1 MTARYSSAR
10 RSVRA
15 TPFALGLLLAI
26 AAQPASA
33 ADTAT
38 TTDDEAAAAAATA
51 DAVDAAQTDGD
62 NVSRG
67 DIIIVTARRRQETAQ
82 DVPVAISV
90 IRGDSIEATGNFNVV
105 KLQQL
110 APTLQ
115 VYTSNPRNTS
125 VNIRGLGV
133 PFGLTSDGF
142 EQGVG
147 IYVDDVYNSRVAAAT
162 FDFLDVDQVEVL
174 RGPQGTLY
182 GKNTTAGAIN
192 ITTNQPTFDFE
203 GRAEVTVGNLNY
215 RQAKAAVSG
224 PLTDKIAAR
233 IAIAATSR
241 RGTLFNT
248 RTDRWINEQDNLGL
262 RGQLL
267 FEPNDDLSMTLAGD
281 YSRQNPE
288 CCGTAFERVG
298 TTQRALNR
306 QYDAIIA
313 RLQAANPN
321 YNYIVPSRNVYDRL
335 TDIDASLSAGNKIG
349 GASLRVKWDV
359 GPGTFTSITAWRF
372 WDWQPEND
380 RDFTGASVVSRSQN
394 PSQQDQ
400 YSQEFRYNYEGDTVD
415 FVVGLFG
422 FKQRIDTQ
430 GTEQQGIDATRY
442 SLAPSN
448 DPNNVYNRPEVLN
461 GLTAINT
468 QYLKADSAALYGQVS
483 YKLTPELTIQP
494 GIRVNYD
501 KKEGFY
507 QRVVTTGAG
516 QVITSC
522 APSATA
528 GNPVLT
534 AQCGVYQPQLTT
546 PSVSDWNF
554 SYDLNIN
561 YKVAPDV
568 LAYATYAKSFKTV
581 GINQNGLP
589 LDTNNQPVLSASTVK
604 PESVNHYE
612 IGIKTQFLNRLAT
625 FNLTAFRTEIKN
637 FQATVNGGQFGTVRG
652 YLANAEKVVSQ
663 GVEADFKIRTSDR
676 FTAYANAAY
685 TDAKYKKFTSAPC
698 PPELSGGTFQPA
710 NAAPDYSQPGV
721 PGALSPRQCDISGQR
736 LPGVSKWA
744 FSYGAETNVPVTLFA
759 KDGQVY
765 LGVDGNYRSNWNSNA
780 SPSIYTNVKGY
791 ALTNFRLGFR
801 GEGIDVFG
809 WVRNAFDVKY
819 IELLQVAPG
828 NVGLIAGTPGD
839 PRTWGGTIKVSF

>member
-1 MTARYSSAR
+1 MTAKCPSAR
-10 RSVRA
+10 RR
-15 TPFALGLLLAI
+15 L
-26 AAQPASA
+26 PASA
-33 ADTAT
+33 HTLSFLLALGATPAFAAEASADGAG
-38 TTDDEAAAAAATA
+38 DDAASAAVEAAGAA
-51 DAVDAAQTDGD
+51 DAAGQVDDD
-62 NVSRG
+62 VSRG
-67 DIIIVTARRRQETAQ
+67 DVIIVTARRRQETAQ
-82 DVPVAISV
+82 EVPVAISV

-162 FDFLDVDQVEVL
+162 FDFLDVAQVEVL

-192 ITTNQPTFDFE
+192 ITSNQPTFDFE
-203 GRAEVTVGNLNY
+203 GRAEASVGNLRY
-215 RQAKAAVSG
+215 RQAKAAISG
-224 PLTDKIAAR
+224 PLSDKIAAR
-233 IAIAATSR
+233 VAIATTSR

-248 RTDRWINEQDNLGL
+248 TSDRWINEQDNLGL

-267 FEPNDDLSMTLAGD
+267 FKPNDDLSITLSGD
-281 YSRQNPE
+281 YSKQDPE
-288 CCGTAFERVG
+288 GFGTAFVRVG
-298 TTQRALNR
+298 RTQRALAR
-306 QYDAIIA
+306 QYDGLVAA
-313 RLQAANPN
+313 YNAANPTRP
-321 YNYIVPSRNVYDRL
+321 YAVPSRNVYDRL
-335 TDIDASLSAGNKIG
+335 TDIDASLNAGNKIG

-372 WDWQPEND
+372 WDWKPEND
-380 RDFTGASVVSRSQN
+380 RDFTGLSIVSKSQN

-400 YSQEFRYNYEGDTVD
+400 YSQEFRYNCEGDRVD

-430 GTEQQGIDATRY
+430 GTEQQGADASRW
-442 SLAPSN
+442 SLTGAQAGIPSIL
-448 DPNNVYNRPEVLN
+448 E
-461 GLTAINT
+461 GLTATNT
-468 QYLKADSAALYGQVS
+468 QYLKSTSAAAYGQLSWKV
-483 YKLTPELTIQP
+483 TDALTIQP
-494 GIRVNYD
+494 GLRLNYD
-501 KKEGFY
+501 KKTGFY
-507 QRVVTTGAG
+507 QRIVTNGAG
-516 QVITSC
+516 QVLNCTPVPPATSL
-522 APSATA
+522 PA
-528 GNPVLT
+528 GSVLA
-534 AQCGVYQPQLTT
+534 AQCGVYQPQLTQ

-554 SYDLNIN
+554 SYDFNVN
-561 YKVAPDV
+561 YKLARDI

-589 LDTNNQPVLSASTVK
+589 LNADNTPNLDASTVK

-612 IGIKTQFLNRLAT
+612 IGLKTQFLDRRAT
-625 FNLTAFRTEIKN
+625 FNLSAFRTEIKN

-652 YLANAEKVVSQ
+652 YLANAEKVRSQ
-663 GVEADFKIRTSDR
+663 GIEADFKIVANDR
-676 FTAYANAAY
+676 LTAYANGAY
-685 TDAKYKKFTSAPC
+685 TDAKYKKFTNAPC

-710 NAAPDYSQPGV
+710 NATPDYSQPGV

-744 FSYGAETNVPVTLFA
+744 FSYGAEINAPLELLA
-759 KDGQVY
+759 KEGQLY
-765 LGVDGNYRSNWNSNA
+765 FGVDGNYRSHWNSNA
-780 SPSIYTNVKGY
+780 SPSIYTEVKGY
-791 ALTNFRLGFR
+791 ALTNFRVGFR
-801 GEGIDVFG
+801 SDGVDVFG
-809 WVRNAFDVKY
+809 WVRNAFDVNY

-828 NVGLIAGTPGD
+828 NTGLIAGTPGD
-839 PRTWGGTIKVSF
+839 ERTWGGTIKFSF

>member
-1 MTARYSSAR
+1 MTAKYPSAR
-10 RSVRA
+10 RR
-15 TPFALGLLLAI
+15 L
-26 AAQPASA
+26 PASA
-33 ADTAT
+33 LTLSFLLALGAT
-38 TTDDEAAAAAATA
+38 PAFAAEAAAGTEDGSAVAGAAAGAA
-51 DAVDAAQTDGD
+51 DAATQIDDD
-62 NVSRG
+62 VSRG
-67 DIIIVTARRRQETAQ
+67 DVIIVTARRRQETAQ
-82 DVPVAISV
+82 EVPVAISV

-110 APTLQ
+110 APALQ

-162 FDFLDVDQVEVL
+162 FDFLDVAQVEVL

-203 GRAEVTVGNLNY
+203 GRAEVSVGNLRY
-215 RQAKAAVSG
+215 RQAKAAISG
-224 PLTDKIAAR
+224 PLSDKIAAR
-233 IAIAATSR
+233 VAIAATSR

-248 RTDRWINEQDNLGL
+248 TSDRWINEQDNLGL

-267 FEPNDDLSMTLAGD
+267 FQPNDDLSITLSGD
-281 YSRQNPE
+281 YSKQDPE
-288 CCGTAFERVG
+288 GFGTAFVRVG
-298 TTQRALNR
+298 RTQRALAR
-306 QYDAIIA
+306 QYDGLVAA
-313 RLQAANPN
+313 YNAANPTRP
-321 YNYIVPSRNVYDRL
+321 YAVPSRNVYDRL
-335 TDIDASLSAGNKIG
+335 TDIDASLNAGNKIG

-372 WDWQPEND
+372 WDWKPEND
-380 RDFTGASVVSRSQN
+380 RDFTGLSIVSKSQN

-400 YSQEFRYNYEGDTVD
+400 YSQEFRYNYEGDRVD

-430 GTEQQGIDATRY
+430 GTEQQGADASRW
-442 SLAPSN
+442 SLTGAQAGIPSIL
-448 DPNNVYNRPEVLN
+448 E
-461 GLTAINT
+461 GLTATNT
-468 QYLKADSAALYGQVS
+468 QYLKSTSAAAYGQLSWKV
-483 YKLTPELTIQP
+483 TDALTIQP
-494 GIRVNYD
+494 GMRLNYD
-501 KKEGFY
+501 KKTGFY
-507 QRVVTTGAG
+507 QRIVTNGAG
-516 QVITSC
+516 QVLNCTPIPPATSLPAGS
-522 APSATA
+522 APA
-528 GNPVLT
+528 
-534 AQCGVYQPQLTT
+534 AQCGVYQPQLTQ

-554 SYDLNIN
+554 SYDFNVN
-561 YKVAPDV
+561 YKLGRDI

-589 LDTNNQPVLSASTVK
+589 LNADNTPNPDASTVK

-612 IGIKTQFLNRLAT
+612 IGLKTQFLDRRAT
-625 FNLTAFRTEIKN
+625 FNLSAFRTEIKN

-652 YLANAEKVVSQ
+652 YLANAEKVRSQ
-663 GVEADFKIRTSDR
+663 GIEADFKIVANDR
-676 FTAYANAAY
+676 LTAYANGAY
-685 TDAKYKKFTSAPC
+685 TDAKYKKFTNAPC

-710 NAAPDYSQPGV
+710 NATPDYSQPGV

-744 FSYGAETNVPVTLFA
+744 FSYGAEINAPLELLA
-759 KDGQVY
+759 KEGQLY
-765 LGVDGNYRSNWNSNA
+765 FGVDGNYRSHWNSNA
-780 SPSIYTNVKGY
+780 SPSIYTEVKGY
-791 ALTNFRLGFR
+791 ALTNFRVGFR
-801 GEGIDVFG
+801 SDGVDVFG
-809 WVRNAFDVKY
+809 WVRNAFDVNY

-828 NVGLIAGTPGD
+828 NTGLIAGTPGD
-839 PRTWGGTIKVSF
+839 ERTWGGTIKFSF